1 MQSKFICQG
10 NKVEQDCKNGGGIG
24 LEGWGS
30 QNLSMKVKVNSK
42 EYFVRSD
49 HNSERHM
56 QIGCLMITNK

>member
-1 MQSKFICQG
+1 M
-10 NKVEQDCKNGGGIG
+10 EQDCKNGGGIG

-30 QNLSMKVKVNSK
+30 QNLSMKVMVNSK